1 MVADSVLLIHI
12 FPPSLPN
19 SVPPWYKPP
28 LHPQASALHVLQKQH
43 MAEATVFALE
53 VSACSFLP
61 SPLRSAGGGGDS
73 VGTCEA
79 SGGVGETEQVEE
91 GTPSHSLL
99 LLFHPS
105 SFPILSPFHA
115 AEGLESG
122 TAAGCGGDSVGACEA
137 SGGGDAASH
146 SLFLLLLP
154 SSSPRYPH
162 PAEGPESGTA
172 AGGGGDRVGE
182 CEAGGGGDAAAK
194 AAA

>member
-1 MVADSVLLIHI
+1 MIRVLRMVREVWVFFTGRQDSELVRQTKRLQFEAAKVRHLI
-12 FPPSLPN
+12 
-19 SVPPWYKPP
+19 KK
-28 LHPQASALHVLQKQH
+28 SA
-43 MAEATVFALE
+43 ATALE
-53 VSACSFLP
+53 GSACSFLP

-99 LLFHPS
+99 LLFLPS
-105 SFPILSPFHA
+105 SFSILSPFHA

-122 TAAGCGGDSVGACEA
+122 TAAGGGGDSVGACEA

-162 PAEGPESGTA
+162 PAEGLESATA
-172 AGGGGDRVGE
+172 AGGGGDSVGE
-182 CEAGGGGDAAAK
+182 CEAGGGGDAAAE